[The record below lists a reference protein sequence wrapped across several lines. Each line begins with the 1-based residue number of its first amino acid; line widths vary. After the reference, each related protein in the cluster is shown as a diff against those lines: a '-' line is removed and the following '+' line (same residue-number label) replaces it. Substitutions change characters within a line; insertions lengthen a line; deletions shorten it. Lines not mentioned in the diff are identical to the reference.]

1 MKCVGEVA
9 PSQQVYSGNT
19 ELIEPEQDSL
29 VYVFSML
36 VTMIMDLLLFVDSF
50 MTVVLVEVR
59 ERMAKY

>member
-1 MKCVGEVA
+1 MNLRKFGKCG
-9 PSQQVYSGNT
+9 QNT
-19 ELIEPEQDSL
+19 ELKEPGQNTL